1 MTPTLEKTSKQLS
14 WPLSNFLGVCLDS
27 LHSRKH
33 EETKPRPR
41 TCGEQEEELST
52 EPKRLA
58 FAPLTNFL
66 NMSSDDFFS
75 KVKDTYAISI

>member
-41 TCGEQEEELST
+41 TCGEKEEGYRRIVNRT
-52 EPKRLA
+52 EEIGFRPI
-58 FAPLTNFL
+58 N
-66 NMSSDDFFS
+66 
-75 KVKDTYAISI
+75 